1 MDMPSDTSDDLPPNL
16 PPDLPIQQQAR
27 VSLSLALRLHAEGR
41 TDEANA
47 VFNTLGQQVRRS
59 GPVAVLIEG
68 ETTDADAAQSLEVL
82 VDMVRACAEAPAKA
96 GPDAIPDNRD

>member
-1 MDMPSDTSDDLPPNL
+1 MKTPPVTSDDLPS
-16 PPDLPIQQQAR
+16 DLPIQKQAR

-47 VFNTLGQQVRRS
+47 VFNILGQQVRRS

-68 ETTDADAAQSLEVL
+68 EAADADAARNLEVL
-82 VDMVRACAEAPAKA
+82 VKMVRACAEAPARTGLDDTA
-96 GPDAIPDNRD
+96 DRPQE